1 MEQELGLTALFN
13 EHLAGLGGAILGLF
27 HIHAENAARPW
38 ENWLVMELLVIAL
51 LMITVA
57 VLRSSLSVEKPGTLQ
72 HLFESI
78 YGFINSTIEQVGI
91 HHGHQYAPYI
101 ATVFITILSFNLIG
115 IIPAFESPTMVPYVP
130 AGLAITTFLYFNAMG
145 FRANGIGYLAHFAGP
160 VRFPNKLATAAIV
173 IFMVPI
179 ETISVFI
186 RPLSLT
192 VRLYGNIFAGD
203 QVTLVFLQLT
213 KLVFPVIFMGL
224 HVFVSFVQAY
234 VFMLLTTIYISGA
247 VAHEH

>member
-13 EHLAGLGGAILGLF
+13 ENLAGLGGAILGLF
-27 HIHAENAARPW
+27 HIHPENAARPW

-57 VLRSSLSVEKPGTLQ
+57 ILRSSLSVEKPGTLQ

-115 IIPAFESPTMVPYVP
+115 IIPDRKST
-130 AGLAITTFLYFNAMG
+130 
-145 FRANGIGYLAHFAGP
+145 
-160 VRFPNKLATAAIV
+160 
-173 IFMVPI
+173 
-179 ETISVFI
+179 
-186 RPLSLT
+186 
-192 VRLYGNIFAGD
+192 RLNSS
-203 QVTLVFLQLT
+203 
-213 KLVFPVIFMGL
+213 
-224 HVFVSFVQAY
+224 H
-234 VFMLLTTIYISGA
+234 
-247 VAHEH
+247 